1 MKHEIIRRVEER
13 VEHAKGDSDFT
24 YFWSLLLLGETAFKT
39 TTLGVLAALTD
50 DRDRNRYRLEHSL
63 VKADGL
69 GDWAKALEDAL
80 TGPAAQFL
88 FVNAYPERNEL
99 TKICNPSDWQ
109 YDAVLAMKQ
118 TLDALKIESEE
129 LPTRSDMKRW
139 FRLFATLRNKTRAHG
154 ATLPSKTSAPAVLL
168 KKSIDLFLN
177 NYCLLKR
184 PWAFLHQNLSGK
196 YRVAPITPDTGAF
209 DDLKKTTNATYR
221 NGIYIHYGTPRLVPL
236 IESDADFEDFYFA
249 NGGLTAKKFECLSY
263 ATDNKRAGDASAYY
277 TPPGT
282 LPASETEGL
291 SEFGQQGRC
300 LSNAPA
306 SIHDY
311 IARPTLEA
319 QLHELLLD
327 DRRHIV
333 TLLGRGGIGKTS
345 LALRAIKQVCEQD
358 RFDVIVWFSAR
369 DVDLQSSGPRP
380 VHPHVL
386 SPEDMSK
393 YYMGLVAPEK
403 LREKGFNARV
413 FFETQLQKNDLGPCL
428 YIFGSVA
435 KSVGQNGTSQGQ
447 AGESVTRG
455 DRRRRELEARS
466 SSPPLARLPLRCGDR
481 SIQALRLF
489 KCRKTRLLQP
499 QRYRS
504 DPQILL
510 TRHIFD
516 NFETSQTPVEVF
528 SWIDTFLRLPNKAL
542 ITTRLRDFKGDYSV
556 EVGGME
562 DDEASALITQ
572 TAHGLGISGLISPAY
587 VAELIQVS
595 EGHPY
600 VMKILLGEVARE
612 RKAGHIPRLVAN
624 RDEILLALFERTYAS
639 MPPCAQRVFMT
650 LASWNS
656 AVARISLEAVLHRTI
671 PDSAEVER
679 SIDLLLQY
687 SLAEKTTTVENQEF
701 LGLPLVASVFGKRKL
716 NVCPIQAAIKTDVEL
731 LQMFGPAHRGDVQ
744 ASLLKRIEAF
754 LGNVSHKLERGE
766 PFSRFEQII
775 EMICRNYHPGWLAV
789 ARWYMEEES
798 PDSLAKAKT
807 VLRRFLEEDST
818 SDEAA
823 EAWRSLAVCCFKTN
837 DTMGEIHAFIERS
850 KIASVPFDDLSNT
863 ANRLNILLRAHAI
876 DVGVDEKRILAGELL
891 QAIKQ
896 RKREATADDFS
907 RMTWLAIHVRDYV
920 TASDFVRAGLALE
933 PDNPYLLKLAESP
946 VIRV

>member
-1 MKHEIIRRVEER
+1 MKHEIISRVQER

-63 VKADGL
+63 VKSDGL

-88 FVNAYPERNEL
+88 FQNAYPERNEL
-99 TKICNPSDWQ
+99 TKICNAGDWQ
-109 YDAVLAMKQ
+109 YASVQAMKQ

-154 ATLPSKTSAPAVLL
+154 ATLPSRTSAPAVLL
-168 KKSIDLFLN
+168 KQSIELFLN
-177 NYCLLKR
+177 NYCLFKR
-184 PWAFLHQNLSGK
+184 PWAYLHQNLSGK
-196 YRVAPITPDTGAF
+196 YRVSPITPDTGAF
-209 DDLKKTTNATYR
+209 DEFKKNTNATLR
-221 NGIYIHYGTPRLVPL
+221 NGIYIHYGMPRLVPL

-249 NGGLTAKKFECLSY
+249 NGGLTAKKFECMSY

-282 LPASETEGL
+282 LPSSETEGL
-291 SEFGQQGRC
+291 SEFVQHGRC
-300 LSNAPA
+300 LSNAPEL
-306 SIHDY
+306 INDY
-311 IARPTLEA
+311 IARPALEN

-345 LALRAIKQVCEQD
+345 LALRTIKRVCEQE
-358 RFDVIVWFSAR
+358 RFEAIVWFSAR
-369 DVDLQSSGPRP
+369 DVDLQFNGPRP
-380 VHPHVL
+380 VRPHVL

-393 YYMGLVAPEK
+393 YYVALVAPEK
-403 LREKGFNARV
+403 LREKGFNARN
-413 FFETQLQKNDLGPCL
+413 FFENQLQKNDLGPCL
-428 YIFGSVA
+428 F
-435 KSVGQNGTSQGQ
+435 
-447 AGESVTRG
+447 
-455 DRRRRELEARS
+455 
-466 SSPPLARLPLRCGDR
+466 
-481 SIQALRLF
+481 
-489 KCRKTRLLQP
+489 
-499 QRYRS
+499 
-504 DPQILL
+504 
-510 TRHIFD
+510 IFD

-542 ITTRLRDFKGDYSV
+542 ITTRLRDFKGDYPV

-562 DDEASALITQ
+562 DDEAASLITQ
-572 TAHGLGISGLISPAY
+572 TANGLGIAGLITPEY

-612 RKAGHIPRLVAN
+612 KKAGHIPRLVAN
-624 RDEILLALFERTYAS
+624 RDEILLALFERTYAA

-656 AVARISLEAVLHRTI
+656 SVPRIALEAVLHRTI
-671 PDSAEVER
+671 PDRAEVER

-687 SLAEKTTTVENQEF
+687 SLAEKITTVEGQES

-716 NVCPIQAAIKTDVEL
+716 NVCPIQAAIKADVEL
-731 LQMFGPAHRGDVQ
+731 LQMFGPSARGDVH
-744 ASLLKRIEAF
+744 ASLVKRIETF
-754 LGNVSHKLERGE
+754 LGNVSHKLDKGE
-766 PFSRFEQII
+766 PFSRYEPIV
-775 EMICRNYHPGWLAV
+775 EMVCRNFNPGWLAV
-789 ARWYMEEES
+789 ARWYMEEPT
-798 PDSLAKAKT
+798 PDSLAKAKA
-807 VLRRFLEEDST
+807 VLRRFLEEDSS
-818 SDEAA
+818 SDQAA

-850 KIASVPFDDLSNT
+850 KIASVPFADLSNT
-863 ANRLNILLRAHAI
+863 ANRLNIMLRAHTI
-876 DVGVDEKRILAGELL
+876 DVGVDEKRILASELL
-891 QAIKQ
+891 QAL
-896 RKREATADDFS
+896 KRRRHEATADDFS

-920 TASDFVRAGLALE
+920 TASDFVRAGLVLE